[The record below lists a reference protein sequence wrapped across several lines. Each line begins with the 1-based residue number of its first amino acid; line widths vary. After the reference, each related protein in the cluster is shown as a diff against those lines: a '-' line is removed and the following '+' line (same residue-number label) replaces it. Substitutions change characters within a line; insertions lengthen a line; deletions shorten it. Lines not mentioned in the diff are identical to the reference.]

1 MRHATRRAVPCLL
14 GEPVNLSSSR
24 SVNRVALLPAASLA
38 IILAACGGAPASSS
52 EAPSSPTASASV
64 SEIASP
70 SLEAS
75 ASAEPSESAEAAGGI
90 ALIDVDHEALLDA
103 FASFGFEIQE
113 EPNDLDGANV
123 WVGTAEDGDVELN
136 VREVDGD
143 IDTVAVYDYSAGE
156 TGLEELGF
164 LIGIFAP
171 EAEQW
176 LVEHAEMAVS
186 DPGTPL
192 EAEMEFEHV
201 KLVFEAYTDDT
212 QSIDLYVV
220 EK

>member
-1 MRHATRRAVPCLL
+1 MPRFV
-14 GEPVNLSSSR
+14 
-24 SVNRVALLPAASLA
+24 LLPTASLA
-38 IILAACGGAPASSS
+38 ILLAACGGAPAASS
-52 EAPSSPTASASV
+52 EAPSSPTASAA
-64 SEIASP
+64 ASP
-70 SLEAS
+70 TDSPSGAPS
-75 ASAEPSESAEAAGGI
+75 ASAAPSESAEAASGI
-90 ALIDVDHEALLDA
+90 ALVDVDHEALLDA
-103 FASFGFEIQE
+103 FASFGFTIEP

-123 WVGTAEDGDVELN
+123 WVGTAEGGDVELN

-156 TGLEELGF
+156 AGLEELGF

-171 EAEQW
+171 EAESW
-176 LVEHAEMAVS
+176 LVEHAEMAVA
-186 DPGTPL
+186 DPGTAI